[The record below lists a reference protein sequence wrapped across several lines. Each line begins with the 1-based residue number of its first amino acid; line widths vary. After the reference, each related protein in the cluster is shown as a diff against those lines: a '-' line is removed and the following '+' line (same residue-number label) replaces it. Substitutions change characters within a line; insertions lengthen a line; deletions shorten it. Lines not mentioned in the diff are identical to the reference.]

1 VWRREGEGE
10 GGRKEGREEGGR
22 KGGRHGRYCGS
33 IMDGRAPASSFLT
46 LGWQLQLSCLEASYI
61 ISHLALEAF
70 SPSLE

>member
-1 VWRREGEGE
+1 VCGGGREREREGERK
-10 GGRKEGREEGGR
+10 GGRKEEEREEA
-22 KGGRHGRYCGS
+22 RYCGS

>member
-1 VWRREGEGE
+1 V
-10 GGRKEGREEGGR
+10 EEGGR
-22 KGGRHGRYCGS
+22 GRGREKGREGGRRKKGREARYCGS

>member
-1 VWRREGEGE
+1 VGVGE

-22 KGGRHGRYCGS
+22 KGEGTVLWYCGS